1 MSLRDFLNLVMI
13 IFHGKEELKN
23 GCSNMKNFLSKIL
36 LVIQSH
42 FKTIIDKNFMVTII
56 LKNTY

>member
-1 MSLRDFLNLVMI
+1 MSLRDFFNLVMI

-23 GCSNMKNFLSKIL
+23 VCLNINNFLSKIL

-42 FKTIIDKNFMVTII
+42 FKTIIDKNFMITII

>member
-1 MSLRDFLNLVMI
+1 MSLRDFFNLVMI
-13 IFHGKEELKN
+13 IFHCKEELKN
-23 GCSNMKNFLSKIL
+23 GCLNMKNFLSKIL

>member
-23 GCSNMKNFLSKIL
+23 GCSSMKNFLSKIL

>member
-1 MSLRDFLNLVMI
+1 MSLRDFFNLVMI

-23 GCSNMKNFLSKIL
+23 GCSNKNFLSKIL

-42 FKTIIDKNFMVTII
+42 FKTIIDKNFLITII

>member
-23 GCSNMKNFLSKIL
+23 GCSNKNFLSKIL

-42 FKTIIDKNFMVTII
+42 FETIIDKNFMTTII

>member
-23 GCSNMKNFLSKIL
+23 GCSNKNFLSKRL

-42 FKTIIDKNFMVTII
+42 FKTIIDKNFMTTII

>member
-1 MSLRDFLNLVMI
+1 MSLRDFFNLVMI

-23 GCSNMKNFLSKIL
+23 GCSNKNFLSKIL

>member
-42 FKTIIDKNFMVTII
+42 FKTIIDKNFMITII

>member
-23 GCSNMKNFLSKIL
+23 GCSNKNFLSKIL

-42 FKTIIDKNFMVTII
+42 FKTIIDKNFMTTII

>member
-1 MSLRDFLNLVMI
+1 MSLRDFFNLVMI

-23 GCSNMKNFLSKIL
+23 GCSNKNFLSKIL

-42 FKTIIDKNFMVTII
+42 FKTIIDKNFMTTII

>member
-42 FKTIIDKNFMVTII
+42 FKTIIDKNFMVTIT

>member
-1 MSLRDFLNLVMI
+1 MSLRDFFNLVLI

-42 FKTIIDKNFMVTII
+42 FKTIIDKNFMTTII